1 MKTSRLSGKWRQRPL
16 LFRFL
21 ATLYFLAMIPSAPV
35 FSQTLSCDKTQCTSN
50 DVRVISGYISGP
62 DNAPIDCG
70 SSNPFNDAELHL
82 IVSSNTK
89 RIGASIVGKLNILS
103 TSTSFDLAHCFSGIT
118 INNGSEN
125 NLVYELGSSLSG
137 VSCPASFSLTDLFIS
152 WGTGNTNFC
161 TSVNAQCP
169 ATPAKCRFKEG
180 ETIPVTVKL
189 DVDFSFSPGVCNL
202 NENSLAV
209 DFLPTITAAGLA
221 SPLTYTWDF
230 GDLSP
235 VNTGSVNDISEI
247 TGVSHTYAS
256 AGTYTA
262 TLTITDNSSAAV
274 TKTATHA
281 FELTSCCSLSTP
293 DVTAGPFC
301 SAEGKSIGDLPQT
314 DGNGGTYHW
323 YNASDPD
330 NSFELDP
337 STVIPVGSNTYYVS
351 VISGDCESPR
361 VAVTITVN
369 QTPTVPTV
377 TSPLCAGAT
386 TVSGTS
392 SEADGTA
399 ITIYAGAT
407 QIGTATVAAGEWSA
421 TVSAVSAGNII
432 TAKATS
438 ASSCTSDASAA
449 VTVSDN
455 ATTPTVTSPICA
467 GATTVSGGNESGATI
482 EVFINNA
489 SVGLATV
496 NGTTWSKV
504 VSAVSANDVVTAVAT
519 VTGKCASGASTSVTV
534 SPLPP
539 CSITSAGSPTSAPLG
554 TSTIFNGPSGSNYS
568 YSWSFTSNTSGASF
582 VGSHGTGDAS
592 VTVTTLTVGSYTL
605 SLTVTNTVTGCSRTC
620 TYSMNISAAGPYY
633 TVTQGFYGN
642 VGGKV
647 CMAGTYY
654 TAGSKN
660 SVPGLIES
668 SISNMQDH
676 KLVLGSGS
684 RSFSMWNSATEANNL
699 IKYMPGNKTP
709 DKLGGI
715 YNITSSLPP
724 LNKGKIAN
732 VFLTQSITLALNIS
746 ITNNTL
752 GGFVLKTK
760 YLTTQKADP
769 STCPSTKV
777 LGCTSTNNA
786 ISSVRITTNAGLI
799 NWINGTAPGQI
810 KTVQDL
816 LNLASAVLGGATPPT
831 GATLTDINNAID
843 VINNAFDGGRFFL
856 GYFDA
861 PKSCSSNLSR
871 TGFTNT
877 KGIEVNAVE
886 KKTEVV
892 ETLSVHA
899 YPNPFTNKVQFSIQS
914 PVSGM
919 ASLDVYNIVGQKL
932 HTVYNG
938 YLFAGTKQVVDYNV
952 PSSVKGALIYT
963 LKVGNQ
969 HIDGKV
975 LQVK

>member
-1 MKTSRLSGKWRQRPL
+1 MKTSRLPRKWRQRPL

-21 ATLYFLAMIPSAPV
+21 ATLYFLALIPSVQV
-35 FSQTLSCDKTQCTSN
+35 FSQTLTCDKTQCTSN

-62 DNAPIDCG
+62 DNAPIDCT
-70 SSNPFNDAELHL
+70 SNNPFDNAELHL
-82 IVSSNTK
+82 IVSSNTQ
-89 RIGASIVGKLNILS
+89 RIGASIVGKLNILN
-103 TSTSFDLAHCFSGIT
+103 TTTSFDLAHCFSGIT
-118 INNGSEN
+118 INNGSQN
-125 NLVYELGSSLSG
+125 NLVYELGESLKN
-137 VSCPASFSLTDLFIS
+137 VTCPASFSLTDLFIS

-161 TSVNAQCP
+161 TSENAQCP
-169 ATPAKCRFKEG
+169 ATPAKCRFKAG

-189 DVDFSFSPGVCNL
+189 DVDFTFDPGVCNL
-202 NENSLAV
+202 NGNSLAV
-209 DFLPTITAAGLA
+209 DFLPIITATGLV
-221 SPLTYTWDF
+221 SPITYTWDF

-235 VNTGSVNDISEI
+235 VNTGSVNSISDI
-247 TGVSHTYAS
+247 TGVSHTYAN

-262 TLTITDNSSAAV
+262 TLTITDNSSTVV
-274 TKTATHA
+274 TKTASHV
-281 FELTSCCSLSTP
+281 FELTSCCNLTP
-293 DVTAGPFC
+293 PDLTVGPFC
-301 SAEGKSIGDLPQT
+301 SADGKTIGDLPQT

-330 NSFELDP
+330 NSYELDP
-337 STVIPVGSNTYYVS
+337 TTIIPLGTNIYYVS
-351 VISGDCESPR
+351 VASGDCESPR
-361 VAVTITVN
+361 VAVTVTVN
-369 QTPTVPTV
+369 QTPTAPTV
-377 TSPLCAGAT
+377 TSPICAGAT
-386 TVSGTS
+386 TLSGTS

-399 ITIYAGAT
+399 ITIYSGTT
-407 QIGTATVAAGEWSA
+407 QIGTATVAGGLWSA
-421 TVSAVSAGNII
+421 TVSAVSAGDVI

-438 ASSCTSDASAA
+438 VSNCISDASGA

-455 ATTPTVTSPICA
+455 TTAPTVASPICA
-467 GATTVSGGNESGATI
+467 GATAVSGGNESDASV
-482 EVFINNA
+482 EVFINNI
-489 SVGLATV
+489 SVGFATV
-496 NGTTWSKV
+496 NGTTWSKT
-504 VSAVSANDVVTAVAT
+504 VSALSANDVVTAIASVS
-519 VTGKCASGASTSVTV
+519 GKCTSGTSSGVTV

-539 CSITSAGSPTSAPLG
+539 CTITSTGSPTSAILG
-554 TSTIFNGPSGSNYS
+554 TQVGFNGPSGSYS

-582 VGSHGTGDAS
+582 VGSHGTGAAS
-592 VTVTTLTVGSYTL
+592 VTVTTSTVGSYTL
-605 SLTVTNTVTGCSRTC
+605 SLTVTNIVTSCASTC

-642 VGGKV
+642 IGGKV
-647 CMAGTYY
+647 CMAGVYY

-668 SISNMQDH
+668 SISNMPYQ
-676 KLVLGSGS
+676 KLVLGSVTNNK
-684 RSFSMWNSATEANNL
+684 SFTMGNSAPEANNL

-709 DKLGGI
+709 DKLGGN

-732 VFLTQSITLALNIS
+732 VLLTQSITLALNIS

-752 GGFVLKTK
+752 GGFVLKTN

-769 STCPSTKV
+769 SACPSTKV
-777 LGCTSTNNA
+777 LACTSTNNA
-786 ISSVRITTNAGLI
+786 ISSVKITTNVGLI
-799 NWINGTAPGQI
+799 NWINTGSR
-810 KTVQDL
+810 TVQDL

-877 KGIEVNAVE
+877 KESTVSVVE

-899 YPNPFTNKVQFSIQS
+899 YPNPFTNKVQFSILS

-952 PSSVKGALIYT
+952 PSSFKGALIYT
-963 LKVGNQ
+963 LKVGDQ
-969 HIDGKV
+969 HVDGKV